1 MRLTDRLVVLLALS
15 LALHFVLLLLLPGS
29 GDWVEAIYARGIYP
43 VVGPIVAFIPA
54 LLPFSLAVLLLAL
67 LIALVVAGLVYGAWS
82 WWRGT
87 LRLRAAAER
96 TLAVAVVAVALV
108 FHAFYLFWGYN
119 YLRPPLEQR
128 LGLAPVAEIPEQSRE
143 LARQFIVRAAEARVY
158 VEPWDRAE
166 LDRLVD
172 AAIADA
178 LVELEGRP
186 PPVTSPLKGDLG
198 SGLLARQGTRGVVS
212 PLTLEAHVDFGLPAF
227 VLPFTAAH
235 EKAHLAGFARERDAN
250 FLAWYA
256 LTRSADARL
265 RYAAQIGV
273 IHYFL
278 DRETR
283 SLATPLAADLEALAA
298 YDASHVSRGLQRASL
313 EIYSVYLRA
322 NRTPAGTG
330 DYARV
335 GRLIETWIAQRG
347 WPRQAAPI
355 R

>member
-1 MRLTDRLVVLLALS
+1 MRLTNRVVLALALS
-15 LALHFVLLLLLPGS
+15 LILHVALLLLLPGS

-54 LLPFSLAVLLLAL
+54 LLPFSLAALTLAV
-67 LIALVVAGLVYGAWS
+67 LIALALAGVVYAALR
-82 WWRGT
+82 WWRGG
-87 LRLRAAAER
+87 LRLRSAVEG
-96 TLAVAVVAVALV
+96 TLAIAVVAVALV

-128 LGLAPVAEIPEQSRE
+128 LGLGQVTQAAEQRPE
-143 LARQFIVRAAEARVY
+143 LARQFVEAAAMARVP
-158 VEPWDRAE
+158 VAPWDRAV

-178 LVELEGRP
+178 LIELEGRP
-186 PPVTSPLKGDLG
+186 PPVVSPLKGDLG
-198 SGLLARQGTRGVVS
+198 SGFLARQGTRGVVS

-227 VLPFTAAH
+227 VLPFSAAH

-256 LTRSADARL
+256 LTRSPDARL
-265 RYAAQIGV
+265 RYAAQLGV

-278 DRETR
+278 NSATR
-283 SLATPLAADLEALAA
+283 PFAAPLEADLETLAA
-298 YDASHVSRGLQRASL
+298 YEASHVSRGLQRASL

-322 NRTPAGTG
+322 NRIPAGVG

-335 GRLIETWIAQRG
+335 GRLIEDWIEQRG
-347 WPRQAAPI
+347 WPR
-355 R
+355 